1 MSSTL
6 RISGVTALALLL
18 TGADAFATQAPK
30 SVAKATA
37 AVSATPTKAPASNDP
52 DLALARKAALDWLAV
67 VDTGKFEASFDE
79 ASAAFQKVQ
88 KKPDWAK
95 GLSTARAGV
104 GRFISRTFLNDEIR
118 TALPN
123 LPPGKYI
130 TVRFKTTFA
139 KYATASESVTLVRD
153 GARGFRTVAYFL
165 G

>member
-1 MSSTL
+1 MTSIF

-18 TGADAFATQAPK
+18 TAAPTFAARAPK
-30 SVAKATA
+30 PAAK
-37 AVSATPTKAPASNDP
+37 SATPAATAPASNDP

-67 VDTGKFEASFDE
+67 VDAGKFEASFDE
-79 ASAAFQKVQ
+79 ASSGFQKVQ
-88 KKPDWAK
+88 KKADWAK
-95 GLSTARAGV
+95 GLAGARTNV
-104 GRFISRTFLNDEIR
+104 GKFISRTFLNDEIR

-153 GARGFRTVAYFL
+153 GARGFRTIAYFL

>member
-1 MSSTL
+1 MTL
-6 RISGVTALALLL
+6 VLIAGP
-18 TGADAFATQAPK
+18 AFAAQAPK
-30 SVAKATA
+30 PA
-37 AVSATPTKAPASNDP
+37 AKAPAAAPMPATPGPVDP
-52 DLALARKAALDWLAV
+52 DLAPARKAALDWLAV
-67 VDTGKFEASFDE
+67 VDAGKFDASFDE
-79 ASAAFQKVQ
+79 ASSAFQKVQ
-88 KKPDWAK
+88 KKDNWTK
-95 GLSTARAGV
+95 GLGGARANV
-104 GRFISRTFLNDEIR
+104 GKLVSRTFFNDEIR

>member
-1 MSSTL
+1 MTSL
-6 RISGVTALALLL
+6 FRISGVAALALLL
-18 TGADAFATQAPK
+18 TGADAFAAQGPKPAAKAP
-30 SVAKATA
+30 ATA
-37 AVSATPTKAPASNDP
+37 APAANDP

-67 VDTGKFEASFDE
+67 VDAGKFEASFDE

-88 KKPDWAK
+88 KKADWAK
-95 GLSTARAGV
+95 GLGAARANV
-104 GRFISRTFLNDEIR
+104 GKFVSRTFVNDEIR

-123 LPPGKYI
+123 LLPGKYV

-153 GARGFRTVAYFL
+153 GARGFRTIAYFL